1 MNATCFWGSL
11 CLSNLASDSIL
22 KFYGT
27 GTPQIS
33 SERGWGARIILLLAL
48 LDVKD
53 VVLQSLILEIQ
64 IVDGGTYFLYSV
76 LFASITTIG

>member
-1 MNATCFWGSL
+1 MALVPLRFHQREVG
-11 CLSNLASDSIL
+11 
-22 KFYGT
+22 
-27 GTPQIS
+27 
-33 SERGWGARIILLLAL
+33 GARIILLLAL

-64 IVDGGTYFLYSV
+64 IVDGGTYFLYGV